1 MEYYSI
7 MRKEDILPVVTKW
20 LDVEHIM
27 LSEISQTE
35 KDKYCVIHSDMESKK
50 VKPVKKQTNRKNR

>member
-1 MEYYSI
+1 MYIYIMEYYSI

-35 KDKYCVIHSDMESKK
+35 KDKYCML
-50 VKPVKKQTNRKNR
+50 